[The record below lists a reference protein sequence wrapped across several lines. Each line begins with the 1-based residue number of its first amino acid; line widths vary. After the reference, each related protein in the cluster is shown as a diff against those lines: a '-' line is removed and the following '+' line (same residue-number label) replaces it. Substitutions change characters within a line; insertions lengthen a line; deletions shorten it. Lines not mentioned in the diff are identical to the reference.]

1 MNKQIIEQ
9 LLLLATQFKQDGN
22 TFKASALFKGL
33 SIIKELDYEIEDITQ
48 IEKIKGIGKG
58 ICKRVNEVLETG
70 KLSELNNKVDKKK
83 IIEELTSV
91 FGIGVKIANKYMNE
105 FNIKNITELKEAH
118 DKSIIKL
125 TDEMLIGLKYIDDLR
140 RRISYIDIKNIES
153 VLQNLLKQY
162 YPELIMKICGSYRRV
177 RETSGDIDILLT
189 CKEPK
194 CNDYLR
200 KVVDLL
206 TEKTYLVDH
215 LTKKGLTKYM
225 GICHLFNGQYVR
237 IDIRYIKYDSFAPA
251 LLYFTGSGELNRKM
265 RELANTQGYTIN
277 EYGVYKYVD
286 KKKGD
291 EISVKTERDIFELIG
306 MEYLNPREREYGK

>member
-1 MNKQIIEQ
+1 MNKQIIDQ

-70 KLSELNNKVDKKK
+70 KLSELNNKVYKKK

-125 TDEMLIGLKYIDDLR
+125 TDEMLIGLKYIDDLKY
-140 RRISYIDIKNIES
+140 RISYIDIKNIEA

-162 YPELIMKICGSYRRV
+162 YPELIMEICGSYRRV

-206 TEKTYLVDH
+206 TEKAYLVDH

-291 EISVKTERDIFELIG
+291 KIIVKTERDIFELIG

>member
-1 MNKQIIEQ
+1 MNKQIINQ
-9 LLLLATQFKQDGN
+9 LLLLATQFKQEGN
-22 TFKASALFKGL
+22 TFKAAALFKGL

-58 ICKRVNEVLETG
+58 ICKRVNEILETG

-83 IIEELTSV
+83 IIDELTSV

-105 FNIKNITELKEAH
+105 FNIKNIRELKEAH
-118 DKSIIKL
+118 NKSIIKL

-140 RRISYIDIKNIES
+140 RRISYIDITNIES

-162 YPELIMKICGSYRRV
+162 YPELIMEICGSYRRV

-251 LLYFTGSGELNRKM
+251 LLYFTGSGGLNRKM

-291 EISVKTERDIFELIG
+291 EIRVKTERDIFELIG

>member
-1 MNKQIIEQ
+1 
-9 LLLLATQFKQDGN
+9 
-22 TFKASALFKGL
+22 
-33 SIIKELDYEIEDITQ
+33 
-48 IEKIKGIGKG
+48 
-58 ICKRVNEVLETG
+58 
-70 KLSELNNKVDKKK
+70 
-83 IIEELTSV
+83 
-91 FGIGVKIANKYMNE
+91 
-105 FNIKNITELKEAH
+105 
-118 DKSIIKL
+118 
-125 TDEMLIGLKYIDDLR
+125 MLIGLKYIDDLR
-140 RRISYIDIKNIES
+140 RRISYIDITNIEA

-162 YPELIMKICGSYRRV
+162 YPELIMEICGSYRRV

-194 CNDYLR
+194 CNDYLK

-251 LLYFTGSGELNRKM
+251 LLYFTGSAELNRKM

-291 EISVKTERDIFELIG
+291 KVIVKTERDIFELIG

>member
-125 TDEMLIGLKYIDDLR
+125 TDEMLIGLKYIDDLKY
-140 RRISYIDIKNIES
+140 RISYIDIKNIEA

-162 YPELIMKICGSYRRV
+162 YPELIMEICGSYRRV

-206 TEKTYLVDH
+206 TEKAYLVDH

-291 EISVKTERDIFELIG
+291 KIIVKTERDIFELIG

>member
-1 MNKQIIEQ
+1 MNKQIIDQ

-22 TFKASALFKGL
+22 SFKASALFKGL

-48 IEKIKGIGKG
+48 IEKLKGIGKG
-58 ICKRVNEVLETG
+58 ICKRVNEILETG
-70 KLSELNNKVDKKK
+70 KLSELNNKIDKKK
-83 IIEELTSV
+83 IIDELTSV
-91 FGIGVKIANKYMNE
+91 FGIGVKIANKYMND

-125 TDEMLIGLKYIDDLR
+125 TDEMLIGLKYVDDLKY
-140 RRISYIDIKNIES
+140 RISYIDIKNIES
-153 VLQNLLKQY
+153 VLKNLLKQY

-189 CKEPK
+189 CKEPI

-200 KVVDLL
+200 KVVNLL
-206 TEKTYLVDH
+206 TEEAYLVDH

-291 EISVKTERDIFELIG
+291 EIRVKTEKDIFDLIG
-306 MEYLNPREREYGK
+306 MKYLNPIEREYGK

>member
-1 MNKQIIEQ
+1 M
-9 LLLLATQFKQDGN
+9 LATQFKQEGN
-22 TFKASALFKGL
+22 TFKAAALFKGL

-58 ICKRVNEVLETG
+58 ICKRVNEILETG

-83 IIEELTSV
+83 IIDELTSV

-105 FNIKNITELKEAH
+105 FNIKNIRELKEAH
-118 DKSIIKL
+118 NKSIIKL

-140 RRISYIDIKNIES
+140 RRISYIDITNIES

-162 YPELIMKICGSYRRV
+162 YPELIMEICGSYRRV

-251 LLYFTGSGELNRKM
+251 LLYFTGSGGLNRKM

-291 EISVKTERDIFELIG
+291 EIRVKTERDIFELIG

>member
-1 MNKQIIEQ
+1 MNKQIIDQ

-22 TFKASALFKGL
+22 SFKASALFKGL

-48 IEKIKGIGKG
+48 IEKLKGIGKG
-58 ICKRVNEVLETG
+58 ICKRVNEILETG
-70 KLSELNNKVDKKK
+70 KLNELNNKVDKKK

-91 FGIGVKIANKYMNE
+91 FGIGVKIANKYMND

-125 TDEMLIGLKYIDDLR
+125 TDEMLIGLKYVDDLKY
-140 RRISYIDIKNIES
+140 RISYINIKNIES
-153 VLQNLLKQY
+153 VLKNLLKQY

-189 CKEPK
+189 CKEPI

-200 KVVDLL
+200 KVVNLL
-206 TEKTYLVDH
+206 TEETYLVDH

-291 EISVKTERDIFELIG
+291 EIRVKTEKDIFDLIG
-306 MEYLNPREREYGK
+306 MKYLNPIEREYGK

>member
-1 MNKQIIEQ
+1 MNKQIIDQ
-9 LLLLATQFKQDGN
+9 LLLLATQFKQEGN

-33 SIIKELDYEIEDITQ
+33 NIIKELDYEIEDITQ

-58 ICKRVNEVLETG
+58 ICKRVNEILETG

-118 DKSIIKL
+118 DKNIIKL
-125 TDEMLIGLKYIDDLR
+125 TDEMLIGLKYIDDLKH
-140 RRISYIDIKNIES
+140 RISYIDITNIEA

-162 YPELIMKICGSYRRV
+162 YPELIMEICGSYRRV

-251 LLYFTGSGELNRKM
+251 LLYFTGSGGLNRKM

-277 EYGVYKYVD
+277 EYGVYKYMD

-291 EISVKTERDIFELIG
+291 EIRVKTERDIFELIG
-306 MEYLNPREREYGK
+306 MEYLHPREREYGK

>member
-1 MNKQIIEQ
+1 MNKQIIDQ

-33 SIIKELDYEIEDITQ
+33 SIIKELDYEIENITQ
-48 IEKIKGIGKG
+48 IEYLKGIGKG
-58 ICKRVNEVLETG
+58 ICKRVNEILETG

-105 FNIKNITELKEAH
+105 FNIKNIRELKEAH
-118 DKSIIKL
+118 DKNIIKL

-251 LLYFTGSGELNRKM
+251 LLYFTGSGGLNRKM

>member
-1 MNKQIIEQ
+1 MNKQIIDQ

-22 TFKASALFKGL
+22 SFKASALFKGL
-33 SIIKELDYEIEDITQ
+33 RIIKELDYEIEDITQ
-48 IEKIKGIGKG
+48 IEKLKGIGKG
-58 ICKRVNEVLETG
+58 ICKRVNEILETG
-70 KLSELNNKVDKKK
+70 KLNELNNKVDKKK

-91 FGIGVKIANKYMNE
+91 FGIGVKIANKYMND

-125 TDEMLIGLKYIDDLR
+125 TDEMLIGLKYVDDLKY
-140 RRISYIDIKNIES
+140 RISYINIKNIES
-153 VLQNLLKQY
+153 VLKNLLKQY

-189 CKEPK
+189 CKEPI

-200 KVVDLL
+200 KVVNLL
-206 TEKTYLVDH
+206 TEETYLVDH

-291 EISVKTERDIFELIG
+291 EIRVKTEKDIFDLIG
-306 MEYLNPREREYGK
+306 MKYLNPIEREFGK

>member
-1 MNKQIIEQ
+1 MNKQIIDQ

-22 TFKASALFKGL
+22 SFKASALFKGL

-48 IEKIKGIGKG
+48 IEKLKGIGKG
-58 ICKRVNEVLETG
+58 ICKRVNEILETG
-70 KLSELNNKVDKKK
+70 KLNELNNKVDKKK

-91 FGIGVKIANKYMNE
+91 FGIGVKIANKYMND

-125 TDEMLIGLKYIDDLR
+125 TDEMLIGLKYVDDLKY
-140 RRISYIDIKNIES
+140 RISYINIKNIES
-153 VLQNLLKQY
+153 VLKNLLKQY

-189 CKEPK
+189 CKEPI

-200 KVVDLL
+200 KVVNLL
-206 TEKTYLVDH
+206 TEETYLVDH

-237 IDIRYIKYDSFAPA
+237 IDIRYIKYESFAPA

-291 EISVKTERDIFELIG
+291 EIRVKTEKDIFDLIG
-306 MEYLNPREREYGK
+306 MKYLNPIEREFGK

>member
-1 MNKQIIEQ
+1 MNKQIIDQ

-22 TFKASALFKGL
+22 SFKASALFKGL

-48 IEKIKGIGKG
+48 IEKLKGIGKG
-58 ICKRVNEVLETG
+58 ICKRVNEILETG
-70 KLSELNNKVDKKK
+70 KLNELNNKVDKKK

-91 FGIGVKIANKYMNE
+91 FGIGVKIANKYMND

-125 TDEMLIGLKYIDDLR
+125 TDEMLIGLKYVDDLKY
-140 RRISYIDIKNIES
+140 RISYINIKNIES
-153 VLQNLLKQY
+153 VLKNLLKQY

-189 CKEPK
+189 CKEPI

-200 KVVDLL
+200 KVVNLL
-206 TEKTYLVDH
+206 TEETYLVDH

-237 IDIRYIKYDSFAPA
+237 IDIRYIKYESFAPA

-291 EISVKTERDIFELIG
+291 EIRVKTCLLYTSDAADE
-306 MEYLNPREREYGK
+306 

>member
-1 MNKQIIEQ
+1 MNKQIIDQ
-9 LLLLATQFKQDGN
+9 LLLLATEFKQDGN

-33 SIIKELDYEIEDITQ
+33 NIIKELDYEIENIAQ

-58 ICKRVNEVLETG
+58 ICKRVKEILETG

-91 FGIGVKIANKYMNE
+91 FGIGVKIANKFMNDY
-105 FNIKNITELKEAH
+105 NIKNLTELKEAH
-118 DKSIIKL
+118 DKTIIKL
-125 TDEMLIGLKYIDDLR
+125 TDEMLIGLKYVDDLKK
-140 RRISYIDIKNIES
+140 RIEYIDIKNMEL
-153 VLQNLLKQY
+153 VFKNLLKQHF
-162 YPELIMKICGSYRRV
+162 PELIMEICGSYRRV
-177 RETSGDIDILLT
+177 RATSGDIDILLT
-189 CKEPK
+189 CKEPES
-194 CNDYLR
+194 NNYLR
-200 KVVDLL
+200 KVVELL
-206 TEKTYLVDH
+206 TDELYLVDH
-215 LTKKGLTKYM
+215 LTKNGLTKYM
-225 GICHLFNGQYVR
+225 GICHLLNGQYVR

-251 LLYFTGSGELNRKM
+251 LLYFTGSGGLNRKM

-291 EISVKTERDIFELIG
+291 KVIVKTERDIFELIG

>member
-1 MNKQIIEQ
+1 MNKQIIDQ
-9 LLLLATQFKQDGN
+9 LLLLATQFKQEGN

-194 CNDYLR
+194 CNDYLK

-251 LLYFTGSGELNRKM
+251 LLYFTGSGGLNRKM

-291 EISVKTERDIFELIG
+291 KIPVKTERDIFDLIG

>member
-194 CNDYLR
+194 FNDYLR

-251 LLYFTGSGELNRKM
+251 LLYFTGSGGLNRKM

-291 EISVKTERDIFELIG
+291 KIIVKTERDIFELIG

>member
-1 MNKQIIEQ
+1 MNKQIIDQ

-22 TFKASALFKGL
+22 SFKASALFKGL

-48 IEKIKGIGKG
+48 IEKLKGIGKG
-58 ICKRVNEVLETG
+58 ICKRVNEILETG
-70 KLSELNNKVDKKK
+70 KLNELNNKVDKKK

-91 FGIGVKIANKYMNE
+91 FGIGVKIANKYMND

-125 TDEMLIGLKYIDDLR
+125 TDEMLIGLKYVDDLKY
-140 RRISYIDIKNIES
+140 RISYINIKNIES
-153 VLQNLLKQY
+153 VLKNLLKQY

-189 CKEPK
+189 CKEPI

-200 KVVDLL
+200 KVVNLL
-206 TEKTYLVDH
+206 TEETYLVDH

-237 IDIRYIKYDSFAPA
+237 IDIRYIKYESFAPA

-291 EISVKTERDIFELIG
+291 EIRVKTEKDIFDLIG
-306 MEYLNPREREYGK
+306 MKYLNPIEREYGK

>member
-1 MNKQIIEQ
+1 MNKQIIDQ

-22 TFKASALFKGL
+22 SFKASALFKGL

-48 IEKIKGIGKG
+48 IEKLKGIGKG
-58 ICKRVNEVLETG
+58 ICKRVNEILETG
-70 KLSELNNKVDKKK
+70 KLNELNNKVDKKK

-91 FGIGVKIANKYMNE
+91 FGIGVKIANKYMND

-118 DKSIIKL
+118 NKSIIKL
-125 TDEMLIGLKYIDDLR
+125 TDEMLIGLKYVDDLKY
-140 RRISYIDIKNIES
+140 RISYINIKNIES
-153 VLQNLLKQY
+153 VLKNLLKQY

-189 CKEPK
+189 CKEPI

-200 KVVDLL
+200 KVVNLL
-206 TEKTYLVDH
+206 TEETYLVDH

-237 IDIRYIKYDSFAPA
+237 IDIRYIKYESFAPA

-291 EISVKTERDIFELIG
+291 EIRVKTEKDIFDLIG
-306 MEYLNPREREYGK
+306 MKYLNPIEREFGK

>member
-1 MNKQIIEQ
+1 MNKQIIDQ

-22 TFKASALFKGL
+22 SFKASALFKGL

-48 IEKIKGIGKG
+48 IEKLKGIGKG
-58 ICKRVNEVLETG
+58 ICKRVNEILETG
-70 KLSELNNKVDKKK
+70 KLNELNNKVDKKK

-91 FGIGVKIANKYMNE
+91 FGIGVKIANKYMND

-125 TDEMLIGLKYIDDLR
+125 TDEMLIGLKYVDDLKY
-140 RRISYIDIKNIES
+140 RISYIDIKNIES
-153 VLQNLLKQY
+153 VLKNLLKQY

-189 CKEPK
+189 CKEPI

-200 KVVDLL
+200 KVVNLL
-206 TEKTYLVDH
+206 TEETYLVDH

-291 EISVKTERDIFELIG
+291 EIRVKTEKDIFDLIG
-306 MEYLNPREREYGK
+306 MKYLNPIEREYGK

>member
-1 MNKQIIEQ
+1 MN
-9 LLLLATQFKQDGN
+9 DY
-22 TFKASALFKGL
+22 
-33 SIIKELDYEIEDITQ
+33 SIKSL
-48 IEKIKGIGKG
+48 
-58 ICKRVNEVLETG
+58 
-70 KLSELNNKVDKKK
+70 
-83 IIEELTSV
+83 
-91 FGIGVKIANKYMNE
+91 
-105 FNIKNITELKEAH
+105 TELKEAH
-118 DKSIIKL
+118 DKNIIKL
-125 TDEMLIGLKYIDDLR
+125 TDEMLIGLKYVDDLKH
-140 RRISYIDIKNIES
+140 RISYIDIKNIEA
-153 VLQNLLKQY
+153 VLQNVLKQY

-189 CKEPK
+189 CKEPI

-200 KVVDLL
+200 KVVNLL
-206 TEKTYLVDH
+206 TEETYLVDH

-291 EISVKTERDIFELIG
+291 EIRVKTERDIFDLIG
-306 MEYLNPREREYGK
+306 MKYLNPREREYGK

>member
-1 MNKQIIEQ
+1 MNKQIIDQ

-22 TFKASALFKGL
+22 SFKASALFKGL

-48 IEKIKGIGKG
+48 IEKLKGIGKG
-58 ICKRVNEVLETG
+58 ICKRVNEILETG
-70 KLSELNNKVDKKK
+70 KLNELNNKVDKKK

-91 FGIGVKIANKYMNE
+91 FGIGVKIANKYMND

-125 TDEMLIGLKYIDDLR
+125 TDEMLIGLKYVDDLKY
-140 RRISYIDIKNIES
+140 RISYINIKNIES
-153 VLQNLLKQY
+153 VLKNLLKQY

-189 CKEPK
+189 CKEPI

-200 KVVDLL
+200 KVVNLL
-206 TEKTYLVDH
+206 TEETYLVDH

-237 IDIRYIKYDSFAPA
+237 IDIRYIKYESFAPA

-291 EISVKTERDIFELIG
+291 EIRVKTERDIFDLIG
-306 MEYLNPREREYGK
+306 MKYLNPIEREYGK

>member
-1 MNKQIIEQ
+1 MNKQIINQ
-9 LLLLATQFKQDGN
+9 LLLLATQFKQEGN
-22 TFKASALFKGL
+22 TFKAAALFKGL

-58 ICKRVNEVLETG
+58 ICKRVNEILETG

-83 IIEELTSV
+83 IIDELTSV

-105 FNIKNITELKEAH
+105 FNIKNIRELKEAH
-118 DKSIIKL
+118 NKSIIKL

-140 RRISYIDIKNIES
+140 RRISYIDITNIES

-162 YPELIMKICGSYRRV
+162 YPELIMEICGSYRRV

-194 CNDYLR
+194 YNDYLR

-251 LLYFTGSGELNRKM
+251 LLYFTGSGGLNRKM

-291 EISVKTERDIFELIG
+291 EIRVKTERDIFELIG

>member
-1 MNKQIIEQ
+1 MNKQIIDQ

-22 TFKASALFKGL
+22 SFKASALFKGL

-58 ICKRVNEVLETG
+58 ICKRVNEILETG

-83 IIEELTSV
+83 IIDELTSV

-105 FNIKNITELKEAH
+105 FNIKNIRELKEAH
-118 DKSIIKL
+118 NKSIIKL

-140 RRISYIDIKNIES
+140 RRISYIDITNIES

-162 YPELIMKICGSYRRV
+162 YPELIMEICGSYRRV

-251 LLYFTGSGELNRKM
+251 LLYFTGSGGLNRKM

-291 EISVKTERDIFELIG
+291 KIIVKTERDIFELIG

>member
-251 LLYFTGSGELNRKM
+251 LLYFTGSGGLNRKM

>member
-1 MNKQIIEQ
+1 MNKQIIDQ

-22 TFKASALFKGL
+22 SFKASALFKGL

-48 IEKIKGIGKG
+48 IEHLKGIGKG
-58 ICKRVNEVLETG
+58 ICKRVNEILETG

-83 IIEELTSV
+83 IIDELTSV

-105 FNIKNITELKEAH
+105 FNIKNIRELKEAH
-118 DKSIIKL
+118 NKSIIKL

-140 RRISYIDIKNIES
+140 RRISYIDITNIES

-162 YPELIMKICGSYRRV
+162 YPELIMEICGSYRRV

-251 LLYFTGSGELNRKM
+251 LLYFTGSGGLNRKM

-291 EISVKTERDIFELIG
+291 KIIVKTERDIFELIG

>member
-1 MNKQIIEQ
+1 MNKQIIDQ

-70 KLSELNNKVDKKK
+70 KLSELNNKVYKKK

-125 TDEMLIGLKYIDDLR
+125 TDEMLIGLKYIDDLKY
-140 RRISYIDIKNIES
+140 RISYIDIKNIEA

-162 YPELIMKICGSYRRV
+162 YPELIMEICGSYRRV

-265 RELANTQGYTIN
+265 RELANTQVYTIN
-277 EYGVYKYVD
+277 EYGFYKYVD

-291 EISVKTERDIFELIG
+291 KIIVKTERDIFELIG